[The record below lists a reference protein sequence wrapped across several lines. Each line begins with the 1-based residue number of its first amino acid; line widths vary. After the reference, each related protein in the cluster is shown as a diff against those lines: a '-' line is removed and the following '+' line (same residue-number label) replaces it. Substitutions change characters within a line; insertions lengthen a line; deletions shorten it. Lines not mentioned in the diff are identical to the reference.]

1 MKNIV
6 YLAVTPDKYELPI
19 AIFNNWKEAC
29 GFSGKSYDSL
39 RSSIARQQVDR
50 KNKCRYISVRLDK
63 QISEE

>member
-6 YLAVTPDKYELPI
+6 YLAVTLDKYELPI
-19 AIFNNWKEAC
+19 AIFNDWKEAC
-29 GFSGKSYDSL
+29 KYSGKSYETL
-39 RSSIARQQVDR
+39 RSSVSRQSIDV